1 MRKRKSTAASTAK
14 KNAANGFNKAALY
27 SNIRRPVPLS
37 AGKERRYNLKL
48 DMHCHTKEGSL
59 DGKITLYETIVTL
72 RQRGYQGM
80 LITDHNSYK
89 AYRHYKKNIENTDK
103 DFEDFT
109 VLKGIEY
116 DTIDAG
122 HIIVVMPTGVK
133 LPILELRGLPVNLLI
148 DIVHHF
154 GGILGPAHP
163 CGEKYLSLMNTR
175 RGRKSRS
182 LMTRFDFVETYNA
195 CESSQSNH
203 AAAELARHYNK
214 PGTGGSDSHKEL
226 CVGMGYTVIDS
237 EIKNETDLI
246 HAIRSDTA
254 ISSGGEPYMFT
265 TKQKI
270 GRINNVLVYSF
281 WLYNK
286 FLALYK
292 RHKRKTEL
300 KENKLYQYSSGHKRF
315 RRKWHISHTAGNSY
329 SRQKGA

>member
-1 MRKRKSTAASTAK
+1 
-14 KNAANGFNKAALY
+14 
-27 SNIRRPVPLS
+27 
-37 AGKERRYNLKL
+37 
-48 DMHCHTKEGSL
+48 MHCHTKEGSL
-59 DGKITLYETIVTL
+59 DGKIALYETVLAL
-72 RQRGYQGM
+72 RHKGYQGM

-89 AYRHYKKNIENTDK
+89 AYRYYEKNIKGADN
-103 DFEDFT
+103 DFEDFI

-182 LMTRFDFVETYNA
+182 LISRFDFIETYNA
-195 CESSQSNH
+195 CETPESNR
-203 AAAELARHYNK
+203 AASELARRFDK
-214 PGTGGSDSHKEL
+214 PEIGGSDSHKEL
-226 CVGMGYTVIDS
+226 CVGMGYTMIDA

-246 HAIRSDTA
+246 HALRSDVA
-254 ISSGGEPYMFT
+254 ISSGGEQYMFT

-270 GRINNVLVYSF
+270 GRMNDILVCSF
-281 WLYNK
+281 WFYNK

-292 RHKRKTEL
+292 RHKRKVEL
-300 KENKLYQYSSGHKRF
+300 KENKLFSAF
-315 RRKWHISHTAGNSY
+315 MRRSA
-329 SRQKGA
+329 

>member
-1 MRKRKSTAASTAK
+1 
-14 KNAANGFNKAALY
+14 
-27 SNIRRPVPLS
+27 
-37 AGKERRYNLKL
+37 
-48 DMHCHTKEGSL
+48 MHCHTKEGSL
-59 DGKITLYETIVTL
+59 DGKIALYETVLAL
-72 RQRGYQGM
+72 RHKGYQGM

-89 AYRHYKKNIENTDK
+89 AYRYYEKNIKGADN
-103 DFEDFT
+103 DFEDFI

-182 LMTRFDFVETYNA
+182 LISRFDFIETYNA
-195 CESSQSNH
+195 CETPESNR
-203 AAAELARHYNK
+203 AASELARRFDK
-214 PGTGGSDSHKEL
+214 PEIGGSDSHKEL
-226 CVGMGYTVIDS
+226 CVGMGYTMIDA

-246 HAIRSDTA
+246 HALRSDVA
-254 ISSGGEPYMFT
+254 ISSGGEQYMFT

-270 GRINNVLVYSF
+270 GRMNDILVCSF
-281 WLYNK
+281 WFYNK

-292 RHKRKTEL
+292 RHKRKVEL
-300 KENKLYQYSSGHKRF
+300 KGNKLYNYPFGRKHFFKKQRLPRSADSSYRQ
-315 RRKWHISHTAGNSY
+315 
-329 SRQKGA
+329 QKGA

>member
-1 MRKRKSTAASTAK
+1 M
-14 KNAANGFNKAALY
+14 
-27 SNIRRPVPLS
+27 
-37 AGKERRYNLKL
+37 KL

-59 DGKITLYETIVTL
+59 DGKVTLYETILAL
-72 RQRGYQGM
+72 RQKGFQGM

-89 AYRHYKKNIENTDK
+89 AYRHYKKNVEGTDK
-103 DFEDFT
+103 DFEDFI

-122 HIIVVMPTGVK
+122 HIIIVMPTGVK
-133 LPILELRGLPVNLLI
+133 LPVLELRGLPVNLLI

-182 LMTRFDFVETYNA
+182 LIARFDFIETYNA
-195 CESSQSNH
+195 CESYDSNR
-203 AAAELARHYNK
+203 AAAELAKRFDK

-226 CVGMGYTVIDS
+226 CIGMGYTLIDA

-281 WLYNK
+281 WFYNK

-292 RHKRKTEL
+292 GHKRKTEL
-300 KENKLYQYSSGHKRF
+300 KESKLYKYSSLHKHLRMP
-315 RRKWHISHTAGNSY
+315 RTEENGYSHK
-329 SRQKGA
+329 KGA

>member
-1 MRKRKSTAASTAK
+1 M
-14 KNAANGFNKAALY
+14 
-27 SNIRRPVPLS
+27 
-37 AGKERRYNLKL
+37 KL

-72 RQRGYQGM
+72 RQKGYQGM

-203 AAAELARHYNK
+203 AAAELARHYSK

-226 CVGMGYTVIDS
+226 CVGMGYTIIDS

-315 RRKWHISHTAGNSY
+315 RRKWHISHTAGSSY